1 MSTAT
6 QPRVAR
12 VYTSARRHPWVLGKF
27 GDWVVP
33 FGPYTPAQLVVLGGG
48 AFTLIKTYDWWSWA
62 GPVPIALWVG
72 AVWAVRGAQIAG
84 QNPFTAAAG
93 MLVLLL
99 RHPAGRIGG
108 RVARDRRPSRL
119 VGRFVIQQRLVPSA
133 QSVVEKASAGG
144 PVLTPVAGRGAVAGS
159 GLSRLLEQAAAA
171 KEAA

>member
-1 MSTAT
+1 MSAAV

-84 QNPFTAAAG
+84 QNPFTAAGG

-108 RVARDRRPSRL
+108 RIARDRCPSHL
-119 VGRFVIQQRLVPSA
+119 VGQFVIQQAPVCSA
-133 QSVVEKASAGG
+133 VVEAQTGR
-144 PVLTPVAGRGAVAGS
+144 PVLTPVGARGAVAGS
-159 GLSRLLEQAAAA
+159 GLSRLLGQAAAA
-171 KEAA
+171 EEAV